1 MNKGKFKTIL
11 KGLASVTAIAALAVG
26 LTACSNGGGSGKQT
40 ITFINQ
46 RTDLKQDGT
55 WDRYVKEFQKAH
67 PNIQV
72 KVQALNDYATNMKT
86 RMNSNNYGDVF
97 MIPDSVTAKD
107 YSHFLVPLGKVS
119 SLSKKYYC
127 IQTGKQ
133 YNGTAYGIASDVNV
147 SGMIVNMNVFKKAGI
162 NKVPKTPSTFIA
174 ALKKIKSKEKGVV
187 PLYTNYHSGFALSN
201 WDSVGP
207 GSTADPNFYN
217 KIMKEKKPFAPGQT
231 MNTVYKILYTACKD
245 KLVEGDPTT
254 SDWEQSK
261 QDMADNKIGVM
272 VLGSWALQQ
281 IQAKNKKNA
290 KNIVYAAFPITPKSG
305 KQYVSLSGDYALGVS
320 AHSQHKKAA
329 KIFVKWLVD
338 KSSYAKDNGAIPTL
352 KGASMPTAFQA
363 LKKNG
368 VGLMQVAPAPKGE
381 ENLLQQVNNDSK
393 VGFQSTEDY
402 KQKIVDA
409 GVGNNKQSFASIMN
423 DMDNKWS
430 KAVTKDVK

>member
-1 MNKGKFKTIL
+1 MNKGKIKTVL
-11 KGLASVTAIAALAVG
+11 KGLASIAAIAAFATG
-26 LTACSNGGGSGKQT
+26 LTACGNGGSNKET

-55 WDRYVKEFQKAH
+55 WDRYIKEFQKSH

-97 MIPDSVTAKD
+97 MIPDSIAAKD
-107 YSHFLVPLGKVS
+107 YSHFMAPLGKTATMA
-119 SLSKKYYC
+119 KKYYG
-127 IQTGKQ
+127 IANGKQ
-133 YNGTAYGIASDVNV
+133 YHGTNYGIPSQMNV
-147 SGMIVNMNVFKKAGI
+147 SGMIVNMNVFRKAGI
-162 NKVPKTPSTFIA
+162 NTIPKTPKSFIA
-174 ALKKIKSKEKGVV
+174 ALKKIKSKEKGVT

-201 WDSVGP
+201 WDSLAP
-207 GSTADPNFYN
+207 GVTGDADYYN
-217 KIMKEKKPFAPGQT
+217 KMMKMKNPFAPGKP
-231 MNTVYKILYTACKD
+231 MNTIYNVLYTSCKD

-290 KNIVYAAFPITPKSG
+290 KNIVYSAFPMTPKNG
-305 KQYVSLSGDYALGVS
+305 QQYVSLAGDYELGVS

-329 KIFVKWLVD
+329 KTFVKWLVG
-338 KSSYAKDNGAIPTL
+338 KSTYAKDGGAIPTL
-352 KGASMPTAFQA
+352 KGAAMPAAFTA

-368 VGLMQVAPAPKGE
+368 VKFLQITPAPKGE
-381 ENLLQQVNNDSK
+381 EDLLQRVNNDSE
-393 VGFQSTEDY
+393 VGFQTTEDY
-402 KQKIVDA
+402 KQKIVDS
-409 GVGNNKQSFASIMN
+409 GVGNNKESFESIMN
-423 DMDNKWS
+423 DMNKKWN
-430 KAVTKDVK
+430 KAVDKDVK